1 MVNQKVKSLVLLFS
15 LALLMGIGMIS
26 MSLSAPVPKT
36 SGSAPMENI
45 VVDGVINEAEW
56 EDRDWKVKFYLD
68 IDDAFNPPD
77 KDGYNYMYLGEDVT
91 NFYIGLDLCSDQT
104 ADPTDE
110 WVGVWFNVNNR
121 SIDSQTKWISYLN
134 NGTESL
140 LHDVEND
147 KVFPFFRNQH
157 TGLYGGYDINNDGE
171 YNTFYGAT
179 QGNYTLFDWQPVPY
193 FNITSELN
201 AGNNLTR
208 LDFSV
213 DIKEW
218 FSTFPE
224 IYADAVNEIKFNLK
238 SRSDTT
244 ITDNKLVFWYN
255 NGTMNSNDPLQTR
268 TINTGTSFLVESFDY
283 GPANLSSEYVMKFS
297 ILGNNDAPFMTQ
309 FEYLEFTIRYNYTN
323 TFGGALMSS
332 YSSISGYDIEWSFGT
347 SANNASNHRMFEISI
362 PKTELEHYNAS
373 EEIGIIIGGYGT
385 MAFPSE
391 VFWVFGEFN
400 KSIRPNLNENYK
412 YYNMFGCIAPPSPPQ
427 DPIIPGYYIPF
438 VLALVTISTISLIK
452 KQKYKLK

>member
-1 MVNQKVKSLVLLFS
+1 MANQKLKTFLTLFFLAFLLCLSMFS
-15 LALLMGIGMIS
+15 VSFA
-26 MSLSAPVPKT
+26 AQVPKT
-36 SGSAPMENI
+36 SGSAPMQNI
-45 VVDGVINEAEW
+45 VVDGIINEAEW
-56 EDRDWKVKFYLD
+56 TDGDWKVEFYLN

-77 KDGYNYMYLGEDVT
+77 KDGNNYMYLGEDVT

-104 ADPTDE
+104 ANLTDE
-110 WVGVWFNVNNR
+110 WVGVWLNVNNR
-121 SIDSQTKWISYLN
+121 SIGSQTDWISYLD

-147 KVFPFFRNQH
+147 KVFPFFRNQY

-171 YNTFYGAT
+171 YNAIYGTT

-193 FNITSELN
+193 FNITSELST
-201 AGNNLTR
+201 GNNLTR

-218 FSTFPE
+218 FSSFPE
-224 IYADAVNEIKFNLK
+224 IHAEAVNEIKFELK

-244 ITDNKLVFWYN
+244 IADNKLVFWYN

-268 TINTGTSFLVESFDY
+268 TINKGASFLVESFNY
-283 GPANLSSEYVMKFS
+283 GPANLSSEYIMKFS
-297 ILGNNDAPFMTQ
+297 ILGNNDAPFTTQ

-323 TFGGALMSS
+323 TFGGALMSA
-332 YSSISGYDIEWSFGT
+332 YSSISNYNIEWSFGT

-373 EEIGIIIGGYGT
+373 KEIGIIIGGYGT
-385 MAFPSE
+385 MSFPHE
-391 VFWVFGEFN
+391 VFWVFGNFS
-400 KSIRPNLNENYK
+400 KSIRPQLYENYK
-412 YYNMFGCIAPPSPPQ
+412 YYDMFGCVAPPLPPQ
-427 DPIIPGYYIPF
+427 NPIIPGYYIPF
-438 VLALVTISTISLIK
+438 VIALVIVSTISLIK
-452 KQKYKLK
+452 KQKYKLN